1 VPVPIREKKEIGE
14 NAPRPEVI
22 VDFIFEDGLFFIAVH
37 NISDVPAYKV
47 STRFKPSFTGV
58 EGTKEISELALFRNI
73 EFLAPRKEI
82 KTFLDATASY
92 FHRQEPLLITAQIS
106 YEDGNGKKYAT
117 TIRHDLSIYM
127 ELGYVTRT
135 EGKQ

>member
-1 VPVPIREKKEIGE
+1 LRVPARRKKEEDQSG
-14 NAPRPEVI
+14 RPEVI
-22 VDFIFEDGLFFIAVH
+22 IDFIFEDGLFFIAVQ

-47 STRFKPSFTGV
+47 STRFRPSFKGV
-58 EGTKEISELALFRNI
+58 EGTKRISELPLFRNV

-82 KTFLDATASY
+82 RAFLDTSASY
-92 FHRQEPLLITAQIS
+92 FHRQEPLLITAEIS

-117 TIRHDLSIYM
+117 TIRHDLSIYL
-127 ELGYVTRT
+127 EIGYVRRT